1 MVFRRRVKRCNRI
14 NNTFAITD
22 FFENQFYANNQN
34 DLRRSKN
41 IDKSFACRRWA
52 LIEVNNEQ
60 GFKHAVPPEKKK
72 RIFIYN
78 TTHHPKDIA
87 RCELKCV

>member
-1 MVFRRRVKRCNRI
+1 MVFRRRVKCCNPI

-52 LIEVNNEQ
+52 LLEVNNDYLSTDRSFSIPGHNTVEISFRFREV
-60 GFKHAVPPEKKK
+60 GK
-72 RIFIYN
+72 RR
-78 TTHHPKDIA
+78 K
-87 RCELKCV
+87 